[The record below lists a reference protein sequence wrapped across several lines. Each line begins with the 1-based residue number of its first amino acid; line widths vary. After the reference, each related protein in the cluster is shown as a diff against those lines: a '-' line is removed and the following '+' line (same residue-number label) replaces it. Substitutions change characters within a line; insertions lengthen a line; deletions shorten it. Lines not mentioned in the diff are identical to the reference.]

1 MLNGVVEQHTQEDVI
16 LRGVKI
22 GGLKVRKLF
31 FERFFS
37 TGALEDVDV
46 FAIPLLGAR

>member
-1 MLNGVVEQHTQEDVI
+1 MGLLNNTLKKTSF

-22 GGLKVRKLF
+22 GGLKVQKLF

-37 TGALEDVDV
+37 PGALEDVDV